1 MLVQCT
7 IPVRFQ
13 LPWTG
18 DARARS
24 LLVDQHDLVHGG
36 TAKQ

>member
-7 IPVRFQ
+7 IAVRFQ

-18 DARARS
+18 LARARS
-24 LLVDQHDLVHGG
+24 LLLDQHDLVHGG